1 MDVEW
6 ELVIDEMT
14 AEHQQKVSELYQD
27 NAELEE
33 ENQQLKV
40 KLNRKQRMVINVC
53 KRYNGLLKKN
63 NRLEQDK
70 KELVSLNGFLM
81 HSIRE
86 IRTERTSLVLELS
99 DIMAKQQIVTGRLKE
114 EFEEKS
120 SGQEGVRKE
129 VALIQLGLNALRN
142 DFELMVKENEQ
153 LKEKNKTLEQEVIDL
168 KQRLKCKDIVISML
182 NVDDS

>member
-1 MDVEW
+1 
-6 ELVIDEMT
+6 
-14 AEHQQKVSELYQD
+14 
-27 NAELEE
+27 
-33 ENQQLKV
+33 
-40 KLNRKQRMVINVC
+40 
-53 KRYNGLLKKN
+53 
-63 NRLEQDK
+63 
-70 KELVSLNGFLM
+70 
-81 HSIRE
+81 
-86 IRTERTSLVLELS
+86 
-99 DIMAKQQIVTGRLKE
+99 MAKQQIVTGRLKE

-142 DFELMVKENEQ
+142 DFELMIKENEQ